1 MVDMSERLKETNEL
15 VKQLHKEYPEL
26 TGALTE
32 LYKKTGAEG
41 ALPRKTKLII
51 LVALAV
57 ASKCEWCIAYHV
69 KRALDAGIT
78 KDEMIEASYLSTLIF
93 GTSAW
98 MEIHAVLKA
107 IESYE
112 E

>member
-1 MVDMSERLKETNEL
+1 MDMLERLKETDRL
-15 VKQLHKEYPEL
+15 VKQLNKEYPEL

-41 ALPRKTKLII
+41 ALPRKTKTII
-51 LVALAV
+51 LVALAL

-69 KRALDAGIT
+69 KHALKAGVT
-78 KDEMIEASYLSTLIF
+78 KDEMIEACYLTTLIF

-98 MEIHAVLKA
+98 MNINPVLKA
-107 IESYE
+107 IEAYE
-112 E
+112 K

>member
-32 LYKKTGAEG
+32 FYKKTGAEG
-41 ALPRKTKLII
+41 ALSRKTKEII

-57 ASKCEWCIAYHV
+57 ASQCDWCIAYHV
-69 KRALDAGIT
+69 KRALKAGVT
-78 KDEMIEASYLSTLIF
+78 KDEMIEASYLSTLVF

>member
-1 MVDMSERLKETNEL
+1 MDMLERLKETDGL

-26 TGALTE
+26 TGSLTE

-41 ALPRKTKLII
+41 ALPRKTKTII

-69 KRALDAGIT
+69 KRALEAGVT
-78 KDEMIEASYLSTLIF
+78 KDEMIEACYLTTLVF

-107 IESYE
+107 IETY
-112 E
+112 